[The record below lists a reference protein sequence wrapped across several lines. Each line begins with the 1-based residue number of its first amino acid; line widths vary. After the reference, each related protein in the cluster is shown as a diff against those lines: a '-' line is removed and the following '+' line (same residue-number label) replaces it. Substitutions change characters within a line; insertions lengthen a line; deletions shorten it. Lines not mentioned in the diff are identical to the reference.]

1 MTNQFKYAAIECDN
15 VSKHY
20 ISERALD
27 HLDINI
33 KTGERLLVI
42 GPNGSGKS
50 TLINV
55 IGGLIRPTKGIIRIH
70 GVDIH
75 KSSPEHRKTIGIL
88 THRPFLYEDFTGRE
102 NLTFFGKLF
111 NVPNVSYRIE
121 EIADL
126 FTIGHLL
133 DRRVSL
139 LSHGNRKRLGMARTI
154 IHDPNVIL
162 LDEPDSGLDA
172 HSLDELGQT
181 LGQTL
186 QSKTIV
192 LTSHNVDWAL
202 PLVTDVLQLS
212 PRQEALKISIQEYHS
227 LHELRKS

>member
-27 HLDINI
+27 HLDISI

-75 KSSPEHRKTIGIL
+75 KSNPEHRKTIGIL
-88 THRPFLYEDFTGRE
+88 THSPFLYEDFTGRE

-126 FTIGHLL
+126 FTISHLL

-162 LDEPDSGLDA
+162 LDEPDSGLDT
-172 HSLDELGQT
+172 HSLDELART